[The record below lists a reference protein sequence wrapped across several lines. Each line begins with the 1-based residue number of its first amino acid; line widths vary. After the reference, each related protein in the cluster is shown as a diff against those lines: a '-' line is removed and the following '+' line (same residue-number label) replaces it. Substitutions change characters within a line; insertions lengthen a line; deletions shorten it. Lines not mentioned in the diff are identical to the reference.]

1 MCQFLVPFIKQH
13 CHVGSIRYIDE
24 NTEAH
29 FYLNIYLFNKKY
41 TLPYHNIQQHYVQ
54 KALRGTIS

>member
-1 MCQFLVPFIKQH
+1 M
-13 CHVGSIRYIDE
+13 YIDK

>member
-1 MCQFLVPFIKQH
+1 MSPWK
-13 CHVGSIRYIDE
+13 YYE
-24 NTEAH
+24 NTEAQ

-54 KALRGTIS
+54 KSFKRYYYVITNYQYTTN